1 VIHAVVRHA
10 QRDTWEEFLGGWGR
24 ELAGQ
29 VRVESYER
37 VLRARRVPAGTWI
50 FCDHERLS
58 LPERERLTWV
68 WRRMARAGDRVR
80 LLNHPMR
87 VLRRYELLRTLRERG
102 INDFDVQRLDEARAP
117 RRFPV
122 FLREEYDHRGPR
134 SELLHSAAELEKAVE
149 GLRARGIAH
158 DRWIVT
164 EYAGE
169 PDARGLHRKYA
180 AFNVGGRI
188 VPAHVLFGSDWVVK
202 RREPLAS
209 ESAAEEQRY
218 VEENPH
224 ADALRGI
231 FELAGIEWGRVD
243 YGLVDGRIQ
252 VYEINTNPM
261 IVRPKV
267 PTDPAAVA
275 RKQLVTRQLVEAL
288 RALDV
293 PASPGG
299 RWIWMVPRSRLRK
312 WIWKARARWRP
323 LAR

>member
-1 VIHAVVRHA
+1 VIHAVVEQA
-10 QRDTWEEFLGGWGR
+10 QRFTWEEFLGGWGR
-24 ELAGQ
+24 ELAAQ

-37 VLRARRVPAGTWI
+37 LLRARRVPAGTWI

-58 LPERERLTWV
+58 LAQRERLTWV
-68 WRRMARAGDRVR
+68 WRRMARARDRVR

-87 VLRRYELLRTLRERG
+87 VLRRYELLRTLHERG

-117 RRFPV
+117 RRYPV

-134 SELLHSAAELEKAVE
+134 SGLLHSAAELEKAVDA
-149 GLRARGIAH
+149 LRARGLAH

-164 EYAGE
+164 GYAGE
-169 PDARGLHRKYA
+169 LDARGLHRKYA

-188 VPAHVLFGSDWVVK
+188 VPAHVLFGREWVVK
-202 RREPLAS
+202 RRAPIDA

-224 ADALRGI
+224 AEPLRGI

-243 YGLVDGRIQ
+243 YGLVGGRIQ

-261 IVRPKV
+261 IVRPSV
-267 PTDPAAVA
+267 PTERAALA
-275 RKQLVTRQLVEAL
+275 RKERVTRQLVDAI
-288 RALDV
+288 RALDT
-293 PASPGG
+293 PASAGG
-299 RWIWMVPRSRLRK
+299 RWVWLARPSRLRK
-312 WIWKARARWRP
+312 WIWRARARWRTP
-323 LAR
+323 TR